1 MDKPLLI
8 DVQGE
13 GDGSSSNGRRNS
25 VPFLRSRFNAI
36 SHGNP
41 YERAAALVVLAE
53 DGIGLPE
60 QVLESEDY
68 GKAAKIYF
76 IFIWFNPLWFVNL
89 FALTVLN
96 FLEKPLWCEQY
107 NSTHSCNDN
116 RDYFFLGQLP
126 YLSVPQSLIYEG
138 ITLVILTLH
147 TFFPLVYEGRHYFWK
162 DHVYK
167 WKVVF
172 LLILAA
178 DVVVYALLPVNCI
191 PLRVAPYIRVVFVIL
206 NFRDLR
212 ACFVLVGGML
222 VTYLNILALA
232 LLFLAFSSWAGYII
246 FQGTQQG
253 RTTFY
258 SFGVTMYQMFLLF
271 NRSNDPDV
279 WIPAYK
285 ESRWYSL
292 FFILYILLGV
302 FFLSNLILAV
312 VYDRFKAQLASQVA
326 KKDQLRKRILTKAFN
341 LIDTYMESMITKG
354 QLYRL
359 IEELN
364 KFRSLPKM
372 ENEEVD
378 HIFKELDDSRDLK
391 INLEE
396 FWKLSSA
403 IAFKFRKGEVPSWF
417 DYYPNFYHSHL
428 SKKLKGF
435 VRSSKFGCIVLFF
448 LLLNAVAVIIET
460 TLDLH
465 NKSVQRFW
473 QEVEYIFGLIYVL
486 EMALK
491 IFSYGFENYWS
502 KGRNRFAFVITWIV
516 VIGGFTAL
524 TFPDAAFLSNGEWI
538 RYLLLAR
545 LLLLVRLLMLVPNY
559 RNFISTFFTLIP
571 AMMPYLGMV
580 FCISCIYCTLGMQ
593 VFGGIV
599 SSGNPKLQTLE
610 FYRNEYP
617 FPLEAFLCT
626 FSTHQPHVSFGYLLF
641 NFNDYPNGMVTL
653 FNLLVMGFWEVL
665 MQGYKELTGTSW
677 SLVYFISFYVL
688 TVLLLLNLVVAFVL
702 EVFFSEIGNKEFQY
716 SDDSSRGS
724 SRKMQTRKAK
734 VDALLHRILE
744 PQIKS
749 PEFSLDDCV

>member
-13 GDGSSSNGRRNS
+13 GDGSTSNGRRNS
-25 VPFLRSRFNAI
+25 IPFRRRRFNAI
-36 SHGNP
+36 SHGSS
-41 YERAAALVVLAE
+41 YERAVALVVLAE

-76 IFIWFNPLWFVNL
+76 IFIWFNPLWFLNL
-89 FALTVLN
+89 FSLLLLN
-96 FLEKPLWCEQY
+96 FLE
-107 NSTHSCNDN
+107 
-116 RDYFFLGQLP
+116 
-126 YLSVPQSLIYEG
+126 
-138 ITLVILTLH
+138 
-147 TFFPLVYEGRHYFWK
+147 
-162 DHVYK
+162 
-167 WKVVF
+167 VVF

-178 DVVVYALLPVNCI
+178 DVVVYALLPVNSI

-206 NFRDLR
+206 NL
-212 ACFVLVGGML
+212 
-222 VTYLNILALA
+222 
-232 LLFLAFSSWAGYII
+232 
-246 FQGTQQG
+246 GTQQG

-312 VYDRFKAQLASQVA
+312 VYDRFKAQLAGQVA
-326 KKDQLRKRILTKAFN
+326 KKDKLRTRILTKAFN
-341 LIDTYMESMITKG
+341 LIDTDMESMITKG

-364 KFRSLPKM
+364 KFRSLPKI

-378 HIFKELDDSRDLK
+378 HIFKELDDSQDFK

-396 FWKLSSA
+396 FWKLSNA
-403 IAFKFRKGEVPSWF
+403 IAFKFKKAEVPSWF
-417 DYYPNFYHSHL
+417 DYYPNFYNSHL

-435 VRSSKFGCIVLFF
+435 VRSSKFGYIVFFF
-448 LLLNAVAVIIET
+448 LLLNVVAVIIET

-465 NKSVQRFW
+465 NRSVQRFW
-473 QEVEYIFGLIYVL
+473 QEVEYIFGLIYLL

-502 KGRNRFAFVITWIV
+502 KGRNRFAFVITWIM

-524 TFPDAAFLSNGEWI
+524 TFPDATFLSNGECEAFDAGSKLQKFHFNI
-538 RYLLLAR
+538 LHPYSCFDAISGDGLLHLKHILHSRSLGGLSTLAI
-545 LLLLVRLLMLVPNY
+545 LSCNHW
-559 RNFISTFFTLIP
+559 NFTLKEQSSP
-571 AMMPYLGMV
+571 STNFLDK
-580 FCISCIYCTLGMQ
+580 IS
-593 VFGGIV
+593 
-599 SSGNPKLQTLE
+599 
-610 FYRNEYP
+610 
-617 FPLEAFLCT
+617 
-626 FSTHQPHVSFGYLLF
+626 YLLF

-677 SLVYFISFYVL
+677 SLVYFISFYVI

-749 PEFSLDDCV
+749 PEFCLDDCV

>member
-13 GDGSSSNGRRNS
+13 GDGSTSNGRRNS
-25 VPFLRSRFNAI
+25 IPFRRRRFNAI
-36 SHGNP
+36 SHGSS
-41 YERAAALVVLAE
+41 YERAVALVVLAE

-76 IFIWFNPLWFVNL
+76 IFIWFNPLWFLNL
-89 FALTVLN
+89 FSLLLLN

-107 NSTHSCNDN
+107 NSTHSCNDD

-147 TFFPLVYEGRHYFWK
+147 TFFPLAYEGRHYFWK

-178 DVVVYALLPVNCI
+178 DVVVYALLPVNSI

-206 NFRDLR
+206 NLRDLR
-212 ACFVLVGGML
+212 ECFVLVGGML

-312 VYDRFKAQLASQVA
+312 VYDRFKAQLAGQVA
-326 KKDQLRKRILTKAFN
+326 KKDKLRTRILTKAFN
-341 LIDTYMESMITKG
+341 LIDTDMESMITKG

-364 KFRSLPKM
+364 KFRSLPKI

-378 HIFKELDDSRDLK
+378 HIFKELDDSQDFK

-396 FWKLSSA
+396 FWKLSNA
-403 IAFKFRKGEVPSWF
+403 IAFKFKKAEVPSWF
-417 DYYPNFYHSHL
+417 DYYPNFYNSHL

-435 VRSSKFGCIVLFF
+435 VRSSKFGYIVFFF
-448 LLLNAVAVIIET
+448 LLLNVVAVIIET

-465 NKSVQRFW
+465 NRSVQRFW
-473 QEVEYIFGLIYVL
+473 QEVEYIFGLIYLL

-502 KGRNRFAFVITWIV
+502 KGRNRFAFVITWIM

-524 TFPDAAFLSNGEWI
+524 TFPDATFLSNGEWI

-571 AMMPYLGMV
+571 ALMPYLGTV
-580 FCISCIYCTLGMQ
+580 FCISSIYCTLGMQ

-599 SSGNPKLQTLE
+599 NSGNPKLQSLE
-610 FYRNEYP
+610 FYCND
-617 FPLEAFLCT
+617 
-626 FSTHQPHVSFGYLLF
+626 YLLF

-677 SLVYFISFYVL
+677 SLVYFISFYVI

-749 PEFSLDDCV
+749 PEFCLDDCV

>member
-1 MDKPLLI
+1 MEKPLLI

-13 GDGSSSNGRRNS
+13 GDGSSSNRSSNS
-25 VPFLRSRFNAI
+25 VPFRRSRFNAI
-36 SHGNP
+36 SHGSS

-76 IFIWFNPLWFVNL
+76 IFICFNPLWFLNL
-89 FALTVLN
+89 FASTVLN
-96 FLEKPLWCEQY
+96 FLERLLFPWPVAVPIC
-107 NSTHSCNDN
+107 S
-116 RDYFFLGQLP
+116 
-126 YLSVPQSLIYEG
+126 SVSHLRG
-138 ITLVILTLH
+138 HNLVILALH
-147 TFFPLVYEGRHYFWK
+147 TFFPLAYEGRNYFWK
-162 DHVYK
+162 GHVYK

-178 DVVVYALLPVNCI
+178 DVVVYALLPVNSI

-232 LLFLAFSSWAGYII
+232 LLFSAFSSWAGYII

-258 SFGVTMYQMFLLF
+258 SFSVTMYQMFLLF
-271 NRSNDPDV
+271 NRSNDLDV

-285 ESRWYSL
+285 ESRWYFL

-312 VYDRFKAQLASQVA
+312 VYDRFKAQLARQVA

-354 QLYRL
+354 QLSRL

-364 KFRSLPKM
+364 KFRSLPKI

-378 HIFKELDDSRDLK
+378 HIFKELDDSQDLK

-396 FWKLSSA
+396 FLKLSSA
-403 IAFKFRKGEVPSWF
+403 IAFKFKKGEVPSWF

-435 VRSSKFGCIVLFF
+435 VRSSKFGYIVFFF

-465 NKSVQRFW
+465 NKSVLRFW

-502 KGRNRFAFVITWIV
+502 KGRNRFAFVITWIYW
-516 VIGGFTAL
+516 IFDSML
-524 TFPDAAFLSNGEWI
+524 LINGSYNLEKKKV
-538 RYLLLAR
+538 LLR
-545 LLLLVRLLMLVPNY
+545 LVRLLMHCEDH
-559 RNFISTFFTLIP
+559 RNFASTFFTLIP
-571 AMMPYLGMV
+571 ALMPYLGTV
-580 FCISCIYCTLGMQ
+580 FCISSMFCTLGVQ

-599 SSGNPKLQTLE
+599 NSGNPKLQTLE
-610 FYRNEYP
+610 FYRND
-617 FPLEAFLCT
+617 
-626 FSTHQPHVSFGYLLF
+626 YLLF
-641 NFNDYPNGMVTL
+641 NFNDYRSGMVTL
-653 FNLLVMGFWEVL
+653 FNLLVMGIWEVL

-677 SLVYFISFYVL
+677 SLVYFISFYVI
-688 TVLLLLNLVVAFVL
+688 TVLLLFNLVVAFVL
-702 EVFFSEIGNKEFQY
+702 EAFFVEIENKKIQKSNE
-716 SDDSSRGS
+716 SSKGGFEKMI
-724 SRKMQTRKAK
+724 SRTWN
-734 VDALLHRILE
+734 ALLHRLVE
-744 PQIKS
+744 SKNQGMQCKCTEKS
-749 PEFSLDDCV
+749 KNKCPEISSDDCV

>member
-8 DVQGE
+8 HVQGE
-13 GDGSSSNGRRNS
+13 GDGSSSNGRSNS
-25 VPFLRSRFNAI
+25 VPFRRRRFNAI
-36 SHGNP
+36 SHGNS

-76 IFIWFNPLWFVNL
+76 IFIWFNPLWFLNL
-89 FALTVLN
+89 FAQLVLN

-138 ITLVILTLH
+138 ITLVVLTLH
-147 TFFPLVYEGRHYFWK
+147 TLFPFG
-162 DHVYK
+162 
-167 WKVVF
+167 VVF

-178 DVVVYALLPVNCI
+178 DVVVYALLPVNSI

-206 NFRDLR
+206 NFRYY
-212 ACFVLVGGML
+212 V
-222 VTYLNILALA
+222 
-232 LLFLAFSSWAGYII
+232 S
-246 FQGTQQG
+246 TQQG

-258 SFGVTMYQMFLLF
+258 SFDVTMYQMFLLF

-312 VYDRFKAQLASQVA
+312 VYDRFKAQLAGQVA

-341 LIDTYMESMITKG
+341 LIDTYMEGMITKG

-364 KFRSLPKM
+364 KFRSLPKI
-372 ENEEVD
+372 ENQEVD
-378 HIFKELDDSRDLK
+378 HIFKELDDSQDLK

-396 FWKLSSA
+396 FWKLSNA
-403 IAFKFRKGEVPSWF
+403 IAFKFKKGEVPSWF
-417 DYYPNFYHSHL
+417 DHYPNFYHSHL

-435 VRSSKFGCIVLFF
+435 VRSSKFGYIVVFF
-448 LLLNAVAVIIET
+448 LLLNVVAVIIET

-465 NKSVQRFW
+465 NRSVQRFW

-516 VIGGFTAL
+516 VIGGFTVL
-524 TFPDAAFLSNGEWI
+524 TFPDATFLSNGEWI

-571 AMMPYLGMV
+571 ALMPYLGTV
-580 FCISCIYCTLGMQ
+580 FCISSMYCTLGIQ

-599 SSGNPKLQTLE
+599 NSGNPKLQTLE
-610 FYRNEYP
+610 FYRND
-617 FPLEAFLCT
+617 
-626 FSTHQPHVSFGYLLF
+626 YLLF

-677 SLVYFISFYVL
+677 SLVYFISF
-688 TVLLLLNLVVAFVL
+688 TNLISFSFQVVAFVL
-702 EVFFSEIGNKEFQY
+702 EVFFSEVGNKEFQY
-716 SDDSSRGS
+716 SDYSSRGS

-749 PEFSLDDCV
+749 PEFCLDDCV